1 MLAARG
7 KLPLNVHGQLVLQPV
22 LRFAPATGM
31 PSISA
36 RSSPGRLDSYFEDP
50 EHMLPIVKT
59 HLDAL
64 VEDLRLLEILV
75 TGPLGLYSDIK
86 MLRESMPLP
95 GVEDL
100 DRDALRE
107 RRTAISGA
115 TLDAAGLALASVDS
129 AVSTLDTLAML
140 SESAGSPLSAE
151 WIQRA
156 RRVLGRATD
165 KVAGDSRAATAKLLS
180 GVYVIVDPEVTA
192 GRSTA
197 AVAAAALK
205 GGASTI
211 QLRDKRSDMG
221 AVLERAVDLA
231 EACGT
236 HGAPLIVNDH
246 ADVAVLS
253 GATGLH
259 VGQTDL
265 STSAARRLVPPDRLV
280 GLSTTNLDQALRAQA
295 EGVDYIAIGPV
306 FATDTMGKGGKSP
319 VGTETV
325 RAVKDRVRPPVV
337 AIGGINVTNCSE
349 VFAAGADAVCVA
361 SAVTLADDPETAC
374 RAIVETAERMG

>member
-1 MLAARG
+1 
-7 KLPLNVHGQLVLQPV
+7 
-22 LRFAPATGM
+22 
-31 PSISA
+31 
-36 RSSPGRLDSYFEDP
+36 
-50 EHMLPIVKT
+50 MLPIVKT

>member
-1 MLAARG
+1 MAEARY
-7 KLPLNVHGQLVLQPV
+7 KLPPDVPGRPARQRM
-22 LRFAPATGM
+22 LRFAPATG
-31 PSISA
+31 ISGSTA
-36 RSSPGRLDSYFEDP
+36 RLSPGRLDSYLEGP
-50 EHMLPIVKT
+50 EHMLPIVKS

-64 VEDLRLLEILV
+64 VEDLRVLEILV

-95 GVEDL
+95 GVGDL
-100 DRDALRE
+100 DRNALRE
-107 RRTAISGA
+107 RRTAVA
-115 TLDAAGLALASVDS
+115 TATQDAAGLALASVDS
-129 AVSTLDTLAML
+129 AIGALDTLAML
-140 SESAGSPLSAE
+140 GESAGSPLSAE
-151 WIQRA
+151 WVQRA

-165 KVAGDSRAATAKLLS
+165 KVAGDAREATAKRLS

-192 GRSTA
+192 GRSTTD
-197 AVAAAALK
+197 VAAAALA

-211 QLRDKRSDMG
+211 QLRDKRSGMG
-221 AVLERAVDLA
+221 AVLERAEELM

-246 ADVAVLS
+246 AEVAVLS

-265 STSAARRLVPPDRLV
+265 PISAARRLVPADRLI
-280 GLSTTNLDQALRAQA
+280 GRSTTNLDQALRAQA

-325 RAVKDRVRPPVV
+325 RAVKDRVRSPVV
-337 AIGGINVTNCSE
+337 AIGGIDAANCPE

-361 SAVTLADDPETAC
+361 SAVTLADDPGTAC
-374 RAIVETAERMG
+374 RAIVEASERTG

>member
-1 MLAARG
+1 
-7 KLPLNVHGQLVLQPV
+7 
-22 LRFAPATGM
+22 
-31 PSISA
+31 
-36 RSSPGRLDSYFEDP
+36 
-50 EHMLPIVKT
+50 
-59 HLDAL
+59 
-64 VEDLRLLEILV
+64 
-75 TGPLGLYSDIK
+75 
-86 MLRESMPLP
+86 
-95 GVEDL
+95 
-100 DRDALRE
+100 
-107 RRTAISGA
+107 
-115 TLDAAGLALASVDS
+115 
-129 AVSTLDTLAML
+129 
-140 SESAGSPLSAE
+140 
-151 WIQRA
+151 
-156 RRVLGRATD
+156 
-165 KVAGDSRAATAKLLS
+165 
-180 GVYVIVDPEVTA
+180 
-192 GRSTA
+192 
-197 AVAAAALK
+197 
-205 GGASTI
+205 
-211 QLRDKRSDMG
+211 MG
-221 AVLERAVDLA
+221 AVLERAVELA

-265 STSAARRLVPPDRLV
+265 TTSAARRLVPPDRLI

-361 SAVTLADDPETAC
+361 SAVTLADDPEAAC
-374 RAIVETAERMG
+374 RAIVEAAVNVG

>member
-1 MLAARG
+1 
-7 KLPLNVHGQLVLQPV
+7 
-22 LRFAPATGM
+22 
-31 PSISA
+31 
-36 RSSPGRLDSYFEDP
+36 
-50 EHMLPIVKT
+50 MLPIVKS
-59 HLDAL
+59 HLEAL

-100 DRDALRE
+100 DRNALRE

-115 TLDAAGLALASVDS
+115 TQDAAGLALASVDS

-140 SESAGSPLSAE
+140 GDSAGSPLSTE
-151 WIQRA
+151 WVQRA

-165 KVAGDSRAATAKLLS
+165 KVAGDSRATTAKLLS

-197 AVAAAALK
+197 AVAAAALR

-221 AVLERAVDLA
+221 AVLERAEELV
-231 EACGT
+231 EACGA
-236 HGAPLIVNDH
+236 HRASLIINDN

-265 STSAARRLVPPDRLV
+265 PTSAARRLVPPDRLI
-280 GLSTTNLDQALRAQA
+280 GRSTTNLDQALRAQA

-319 VGTETV
+319 IGTETV
-325 RAVKDRVRPPVV
+325 RAVKDRVRPPVI
-337 AIGGINVTNCSE
+337 AIGGIDAANCTE

-374 RAIVETAERMG
+374 RAIAEAAERTG

>member
-1 MLAARG
+1 
-7 KLPLNVHGQLVLQPV
+7 
-22 LRFAPATGM
+22 
-31 PSISA
+31 
-36 RSSPGRLDSYFEDP
+36 
-50 EHMLPIVKT
+50 MLPIVKSQ
-59 HLDAL
+59 LDAL

-115 TLDAAGLALASVDS
+115 TQDAAGLALATVDS

-140 SESAGSPLSAE
+140 GESAGSPLSAE
-151 WIQRA
+151 WVERA

-205 GGASTI
+205 GGASAI
-211 QLRDKRSDMG
+211 QLRDKISDMG
-221 AVLERAVDLA
+221 AVLERAVELA
-231 EACGT
+231 KACDA

-246 ADVAVLS
+246 ADVAALS

-265 STSAARRLVPPDRLV
+265 PTSVARRLVPPDRLI

-306 FATDTMGKGGKSP
+306 FPTDSMGKGGKSP

-325 RAVKDRVRPPVV
+325 RAVKDRVRPHVV
-337 AIGGINVTNCSE
+337 AIGGINATNCSE
-349 VFAAGADAVCVA
+349 VFASGADAVCVA
-361 SAVTLADDPETAC
+361 SAVTLAADPETAC
-374 RAIVETAERMG
+374 RAIVEAAERTS